1 MMRGRGKKTYLYRRT
16 VHSRARKRPIVYPKK
31 KKSLFLPLLLLLL
44 LLSFSPLHL
53 RRVIKLFV
61 IDRTRRW
68 STLSVYSASRSTRR
82 TRSRADD
89 DDFDRLLQT
98 GPPRSSSS
106 LLRRR
111 RKKYLIKQQKS
122 VAFLLF
128 SVYFFLFFHANF
140 RYFCDLAKFSKSQS
154 QYS

>member
-1 MMRGRGKKTYLYRRT
+1 MMMRGRGKKTYLYRRT

-98 GPPRSSSS
+98 GFPRSSSS

-111 RKKYLIKQQKS
+111 RKKYL
-122 VAFLLF
+122 VC
-128 SVYFFLFFHANF
+128 SVYFLLFFHANF

-154 QYS
+154 Q